1 MTTQETELLKQVF
14 RDPRW
19 ELCQAIVTLDG
30 YPAKI
35 SGRYNPFA
43 SVWMLHTPD
52 VSVDFSWDTVA
63 AIVANGG
70 KFRS

>member
-1 MTTQETELLKQVF
+1 MNTVIKSVTQ
-14 RDPRW
+14 DPRW
-19 ELCQAIVTLDG
+19 ELCQAAVTLDG

-35 SGRYNPFA
+35 SGRYNPYA
-43 SVWMLHTPD
+43 SVWMLHDPET
-52 VSVDFSWDTVA
+52 SVDFSWDTVA